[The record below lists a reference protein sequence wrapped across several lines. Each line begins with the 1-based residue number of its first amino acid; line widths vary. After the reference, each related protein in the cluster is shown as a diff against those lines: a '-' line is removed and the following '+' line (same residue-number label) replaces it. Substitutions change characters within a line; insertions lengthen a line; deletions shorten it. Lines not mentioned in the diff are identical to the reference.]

1 MLWDSHSRVQLS
13 KITALT
19 FDKHSQAV
27 GRRTKVPQLVCKGKP
42 CDLYQPEAVHCRR
55 LSGGS
60 GTDIDWKCEADLP
73 DALRFGKVEVSCEG
87 WSGPGDPFVVKGSCS
102 LEYRLV
108 EVPGALR
115 GSRSKAGWTSEDLF
129 STLFT
134 IIWIAVVFYIA
145 YTFILN
151 FFTTRNNSRQ
161 PGSQYSSRPSRPGGG
176 GGGSGGDT
184 YRGNFP
190 GGYDEP
196 PPPYTDDRQKR
207 NESAE
212 GWRPGFWSGAALGGL
227 ATHLFNRNSSQP
239 QAQPD
244 RAAPYDWERERSFQI
259 PFVSRPLRRAAPSQP
274 ARNDDDRGEGSS
286 NLGSMR
292 RSTGYGGTN
301 VR

>member
-1 MLWDSHSRVQLS
+1 MLWGSNSRVQLS

-19 FDKHSQAV
+19 FGKHSQAV
-27 GRRTKVPQLVCKGKP
+27 GRRTEVCKGKP
-42 CDLYQPEAVHCRR
+42 
-55 LSGGS
+55 
-60 GTDIDWKCEADLP
+60 CEADLP
-73 DALRFGKVEVSCEG
+73 DALRFGKFEVSFEG

-102 LEYRLV
+102 LEYGQV

-115 GSRSKAGWTSEDLF
+115 GSRSKSGWTSEDLL
-129 STLFT
+129 STLFN

-151 FFTTRNNSRQ
+151 FFTTRNNSSQ

-227 ATHLFNRNSSQP
+227 ATHLFNRNPSQP

-244 RAAPYDWERERSFQI
+244 RAAPYDWERERSSQI

-274 ARNDDDRGEGSS
+274 ARNDETEGKA
-286 NLGSMR
+286 R
-292 RSTGYGGTN
+292 RILAL
-301 VR
+301 